1 MREALSYVLDNPE
14 RCQLADQD
22 ALNAV
27 LDGRWQTLDWR
38 WNATNYMSGL
48 MPKQPFIR
56 HFAGC
61 KPWSPK
67 KVGIERRFVDQ
78 WRSDLADSPWPGR
91 FHEEAFNY
99 RARSVFRPAMSAA
112 NRLAKSLFYA
122 NSSGKRGNRAR
133 LVTGLVNTL
142 SAIERS
148 AAAGAPADAL
158 VFARN

>member
-1 MREALSYVLDNPE
+1 MNFLSE
-14 RCQLADQD
+14 
-22 ALNAV
+22 
-27 LDGRWQTLDWR
+27 
-38 WNATNYMSGL
+38 L

-61 KPWSPK
+61 KPWLPK

-78 WRSDLADSPWPGR
+78 WRSDLAESPWPGR

-99 RARSVFRPAMSAA
+99 RARNIFRPAMSAA
-112 NRLAKSLFYA
+112 DRFAKSLFYA

-133 LVTGLVNTL
+133 LVNGLAGTL

-148 AAAGAPADAL
+148 AAAGAAAELAGP
-158 VFARN
+158 